1 MKGEERLRNLKALAI
16 STSEL
21 EKLLT
26 ETKDIETIKLLYKKW
41 IADYDKTLEAHDHYQ
56 KLILVEEEKSID
68 SAWFKEKMNKFLQLN
83 KMVQQYF
90 ALHQTAN
97 PVVKQEHDDSK
108 SRVSHNSGRSQDSRR
123 SYRSSTASN
132 LSAARLKEEQRKA
145 ELLTR
150 AKFLADKKQLEEQKL
165 KLRMQEE
172 ELDIKTELNVS
183 G

>member
-68 SAWFKEKMNKFLQLN
+68 SG
-83 KMVQQYF
+83 
-90 ALHQTAN
+90 
-97 PVVKQEHDDSK
+97 SK
-108 SRVSHNSGRSQDSRR
+108 
-123 SYRSSTASN
+123 
-132 LSAARLKEEQRKA
+132 RK
-145 ELLTR
+145 
-150 AKFLADKKQLEEQKL
+150 
-165 KLRMQEE
+165 
-172 ELDIKTELNVS
+172 
-183 G
+183 